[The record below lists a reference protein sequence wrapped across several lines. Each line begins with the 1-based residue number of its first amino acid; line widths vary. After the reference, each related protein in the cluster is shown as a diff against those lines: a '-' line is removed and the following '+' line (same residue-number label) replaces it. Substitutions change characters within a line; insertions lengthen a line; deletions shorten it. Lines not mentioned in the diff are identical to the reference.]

1 MCVFRG
7 NLSSKTPK
15 CHISLMIYCKI
26 HVCHLCV
33 MYHVWSQI
41 YATLRTRRKAIGRFT
56 KIIQIDSLS
65 WSSYD
70 LRPNIIPPNF
80 FWVKCVRFS
89 LCRRPDWS
97 WSAVIEISGNVPA
110 SSEDFQTLPK
120 IKYPQMFRKMFE
132 HFRRCLKNDN
142 FSVLWFR

>member
-97 WSAVIEISGNVPA
+97 WSRFLEMSRRV
-110 SSEDFQTLPK
+110 PK
-120 IKYPQMFRKMFE
+120 ISDEFPKISKRYRKLNV
-132 HFRRCLKNDN
+132 RRCSGRCL
-142 FSVLWFR
+142 STSEGA